1 MIILTNKKAYFEYSI
16 LDKFIAGVK
25 LKGYEAKA
33 LREGKGK
40 LEGSYVKVLD
50 GKLKVVN
57 FGIGKYSKISQKLE
71 EEDISRTK
79 DLLLNKREI
88 SEIKR
93 ELDQKGKSCVP
104 LNLRIERGLFKLE
117 IAIVKGKKEFEKKVV
132 VKERQQKRELEREKK
147 QVGTWG

>member
-16 LDKFIAGVK
+16 LEKYIAGVK

-50 GKLKVVN
+50 EKLKVVN

-71 EEDISRTK
+71 DEDISRTK
-79 DLLLNKREI
+79 DLLLNKKEI

-132 VKERQQKRELEREKK
+132 VKERQQKRDLEREKK
-147 QVGTWG
+147 QVGTWR

>member
-25 LKGYEAKA
+25 LKGFEAKA

-40 LEGSYVKVLD
+40 LEGSYVKELD

-57 FGIGKYSKISQKLE
+57 FGIGAYSKISQKLE
-71 EEDISRTK
+71 EGEFSRTK

-88 SEIKR
+88 LEIKR
-93 ELDQKGKSCVP
+93 ELAQKGKSCVP

-117 IAIVKGKKEFEKKVV
+117 IAIVKGKKEYERKAS
-132 VKERQQKRELEREKK
+132 VKEKQQKRELEKEKK
-147 QVGTWG
+147 SLGTWA